1 KEDKASKK
9 LKIMEKPP
17 IKMPQMVKF
26 IEELVELATS
36 TNHVLRYKCLK
47 PQEMENGK
55 AKVSPRLLQLSLREE
70 RLHGLLMTL
79 TNSSV
84 WAESIAGWLL
94 SLGLANAGNQRLI
107 NAVAISFCGASPNL
121 ESQYGMSL
129 AKAVIVY

>member
-1 KEDKASKK
+1 
-9 LKIMEKPP
+9 MEKPP

-84 WAESIAGWLL
+84 WVLIQTRIRQHQMKENM
-94 SLGLANAGNQRLI
+94 LANASSSLFRQR
-107 NAVAISFCGASPNL
+107 A
-121 ESQYGMSL
+121 
-129 AKAVIVY
+129 